1 MDVLEL
7 HGGRMT
13 TVEPYK
19 GKRRRDCTRCHG
31 EAAYRVVVY
40 GKLTK
45 VCACIWCAKRVK
57 AGQLEV
63 RGELLVE
70 PRRVSVK
77 RSGES

>member
-1 MDVLEL
+1 VLV
-7 HGGRMT
+7 T

-31 EAAYRVVVY
+31 EAKYVLAVD
-40 GKLTK
+40 GKKTK

>member
-1 MDVLEL
+1 
-7 HGGRMT
+7 MT

-19 GKRRRDCTRCHG
+19 GKRRRDCTRCYG
-31 EAAYRVVVY
+31 EAKYVLAVD
-40 GKLTK
+40 GKKTK
-45 VCACIWCAKRVK
+45 VCACTWCAKRVK

-77 RSGES
+77 RSSES